1 MKITE
6 SVFLDVFEKF
16 KNTVYSVVFNY
27 VRNAEDAAD
36 LQQDVF
42 VKLLGSDVE
51 YESEEHIKAWLIR
64 VSINLCKN
72 HLRSQ
77 SHLSDAPL
85 SEEIPAEGFRPAAM
99 FDVDPAKVG
108 TEIDG
113 IPVLPMSGLETYL
126 AAHKV
131 DIAVLALPEKYRIPL
146 HLFYYEEY
154 SVRQIATAMELPE
167 ATVKIRLK
175 RGREKL
181 GKSLRKE
188 DWF

>member
-6 SVFLDVFEKF
+6 SLFLDMFEKF

-42 VKLLGSDVE
+42 MKLLSSDAE

-64 VSINLCKN
+64 VSVNLCKN
-72 HLRSQ
+72 HLRSRK
-77 SHLSDAPL
+77 HFSDEPL
-85 SEEIPAEGFRPAAM
+85 SEEIAVTSKEESNDLFAM
-99 FDVDPAKVG
+99 VF
-108 TEIDG
+108 
-113 IPVLPMSGLETYL
+113 
-126 AAHKV
+126 
-131 DIAVLALPEKYRIPL
+131 ALPEKYRIPL

>member
-16 KNTVYSVVFNY
+16 KHTVYSVVFNY

-85 SEEIPAEGFRPAAM
+85 SEEIPAEVKEESNDLFAL
-99 FDVDPAKVG
+99 
-108 TEIDG
+108 
-113 IPVLPMSGLETYL
+113 VLT
-126 AAHKV
+126 
-131 DIAVLALPEKYRIPL
+131 LPEKYRIPL

>member
-1 MKITE
+1 MTE

-85 SEEIPAEGFRPAAM
+85 SEEIPAEVKEESNDLFAL
-99 FDVDPAKVG
+99 
-108 TEIDG
+108 
-113 IPVLPMSGLETYL
+113 VLT
-126 AAHKV
+126 
-131 DIAVLALPEKYRIPL
+131 LPEKYRIPL

>member
-42 VKLLGSDVE
+42 VKLLSSDVE

-85 SEEIPAEGFRPAAM
+85 SEEILAEEKEESNDLFAM
-99 FDVDPAKVG
+99 
-108 TEIDG
+108 
-113 IPVLPMSGLETYL
+113 VLT
-126 AAHKV
+126 
-131 DIAVLALPEKYRIPL
+131 LPEKYRIPL

>member
-1 MKITE
+1 MC
-6 SVFLDVFEKF
+6 FLDVFEKF
-16 KNTVYSVVFNY
+16 KHTVYSVVFNY

-85 SEEIPAEGFRPAAM
+85 SEEIPAEVKEESNDLFAL
-99 FDVDPAKVG
+99 
-108 TEIDG
+108 
-113 IPVLPMSGLETYL
+113 VLT
-126 AAHKV
+126 
-131 DIAVLALPEKYRIPL
+131 LPEKYRIPL

>member
-42 VKLLGSDVE
+42 VKLLASEAE
-51 YESEEHIKAWLIR
+51 YENEEHIKAWLIR

-72 HLRSQ
+72 HLRSK
-77 SHLSDAPL
+77 SYLSDAPL
-85 SEEIPAEGFRPAAM
+85 SEEIPAEVKGDSDDLFAM
-99 FDVDPAKVG
+99 
-108 TEIDG
+108 
-113 IPVLPMSGLETYL
+113 VLT
-126 AAHKV
+126 
-131 DIAVLALPEKYRIPL
+131 LPEKYRIPL

>member
-85 SEEIPAEGFRPAAM
+85 SEEIPAEVKEESNDLFAL
-99 FDVDPAKVG
+99 
-108 TEIDG
+108 
-113 IPVLPMSGLETYL
+113 VLT
-126 AAHKV
+126 
-131 DIAVLALPEKYRIPL
+131 LPEKYRIPL

>member
-6 SVFLDVFEKF
+6 SVFLEVFEKF

-51 YESEEHIKAWLIR
+51 FESEEHIKAWLIR

-72 HLRSQ
+72 HLRSR
-77 SHLSDAPL
+77 SHLSADPL
-85 SEEIPAEGFRPAAM
+85 SEEIPAAVREESNDLFAM
-99 FDVDPAKVG
+99 
-108 TEIDG
+108 
-113 IPVLPMSGLETYL
+113 VLS
-126 AAHKV
+126 
-131 DIAVLALPEKYRIPL
+131 LPEKYRIPL

-154 SVRQIATAMELPE
+154 SVRQIASAMELPE

>member
-64 VSINLCKN
+64 VAINLCKN

-77 SHLSDAPL
+77 SRFSDVPL
-85 SEEIPAEGFRPAAM
+85 SEEIPAEVKDESGDLFAM
-99 FDVDPAKVG
+99 
-108 TEIDG
+108 
-113 IPVLPMSGLETYL
+113 VLT
-126 AAHKV
+126 
-131 DIAVLALPEKYRIPL
+131 LPEKYRIPL

>member
-42 VKLLGSDVE
+42 VKLLGSNVE

-64 VSINLCKN
+64 VSINMCKN

-77 SHLSDAPL
+77 SRFSDVPL
-85 SEEIPAEGFRPAAM
+85 SEEIPAEVKEEFYDLFAM
-99 FDVDPAKVG
+99 
-108 TEIDG
+108 
-113 IPVLPMSGLETYL
+113 VLT
-126 AAHKV
+126 
-131 DIAVLALPEKYRIPL
+131 LPEKYRIPL

-154 SVRQIATAMELPE
+154 SVRQIAAAMELPE

-175 RGREKL
+175 RGREML

>member
-42 VKLLGSDVE
+42 VKLLDSDVE

-64 VSINLCKN
+64 VAINLCKN

-77 SHLSDAPL
+77 SRFSDVPL
-85 SEEIPAEGFRPAAM
+85 SEEIPAEVKDESGDLFAM
-99 FDVDPAKVG
+99 
-108 TEIDG
+108 
-113 IPVLPMSGLETYL
+113 VLT
-126 AAHKV
+126 
-131 DIAVLALPEKYRIPL
+131 LPEKYRIPL

>member
-1 MKITE
+1 MKLLEMLRCIISETGDKGNVSKDRKGLERMKITE
-6 SVFLDVFEKF
+6 SVFLEVFEKF
-16 KNTVYSVVFNY
+16 KNTVYSVVFHY

-42 VKLLGSDVE
+42 VKLLGSDGE
-51 YESEEHIKAWLIR
+51 FESEEHVKAWLIR
-64 VSINLCKN
+64 VAINLCKN
-72 HLRSQ
+72 HLRSR
-77 SHLSDAPL
+77 SRFSDAPL
-85 SEEIPAEGFRPAAM
+85 PEN
-99 FDVDPAKVG
+99 
-108 TEIDG
+108 
-113 IPVLPMSGLETYL
+113 IPVVQEESNDLFAM
-126 AAHKV
+126 
-131 DIAVLALPEKYRIPL
+131 VLTLPEKYRIPL

-154 SVRQIATAMELPE
+154 SIRQIATAMELPE

>member
-6 SVFLDVFEKF
+6 SLFLDMFEKF

-42 VKLLGSDVE
+42 MKLLSSDAE
-51 YESEEHIKAWLIR
+51 YESEEHIKAWLIC
-64 VSINLCKN
+64 VSVNLCKN
-72 HLRSQ
+72 HLRSRK
-77 SHLSDAPL
+77 HFSDEPL
-85 SEEIPAEGFRPAAM
+85 SEEIAVTSKEESNDLFAM
-99 FDVDPAKVG
+99 VF
-108 TEIDG
+108 
-113 IPVLPMSGLETYL
+113 
-126 AAHKV
+126 
-131 DIAVLALPEKYRIPL
+131 ALPEKYRIPL

>member
-1 MKITE
+1 M
-6 SVFLDVFEKF
+6 DVFEKF
-16 KNTVYSVVFNY
+16 KHTVYSVVFNY

-85 SEEIPAEGFRPAAM
+85 SEEIPAEVKEESNDLFAL
-99 FDVDPAKVG
+99 
-108 TEIDG
+108 
-113 IPVLPMSGLETYL
+113 VLT
-126 AAHKV
+126 
-131 DIAVLALPEKYRIPL
+131 LPEKYRIPL

>member
-16 KNTVYSVVFNY
+16 KHTVYSVVFNY

-85 SEEIPAEGFRPAAM
+85 SEEIPVEVKEESNDLFAL
-99 FDVDPAKVG
+99 
-108 TEIDG
+108 
-113 IPVLPMSGLETYL
+113 VLT
-126 AAHKV
+126 
-131 DIAVLALPEKYRIPL
+131 LPEKYRIPL